1 MMILERIFDKVLVR
15 ESPEQADSR
24 STMRGFFRAEEAGLL
39 HLDFAIRGQKMIHS
53 IIDLLLILLWMI
65 MMFFPSYMETIPFKI
80 FFSVSVICAM
90 IYSFCRKKYFSL
102 QPYRKAEK
110 CVFALLILSLLVR
123 LLFF

>member
-1 MMILERIFDKVLVR
+1 MMILERIFDKVLVP

-24 STMRGFFRAEEAGLL
+24 STMRGFFRADEAGLL
-39 HLDFAIRGQKMIHS
+39 LDFAIRGQKMIHS

-110 CVFALLILSLLVR
+110 YVFALLILSLLVR